1 MATRSAII
9 REREDGLFEGVYCH
23 NNGYLEHN
31 GSILREHYRDPEKVR
46 HLIGLGDMSVLAPQ
60 VTGTNQCFFYH
71 RDRNEAWENVKP
83 KVSDDLKVLL
93 GRIDQ
98 EYAYL
103 FDGEMWH
110 YSKHDGPWEELDGPW
125 EELVKA
131 KNETSA
137 RICRDFVITLPISD
151 MTEDEYG
158 DAIATLIDISEEE
171 LEGRT
176 YYVENHNDEISD
188 EDIEVLKEKGTW

>member
-1 MATRSAII
+1 
-9 REREDGLFEGVYCH
+9 
-23 NNGYLEHN
+23 
-31 GSILREHYRDPEKVR
+31 
-46 HLIGLGDMSVLAPQ
+46 
-60 VTGTNQCFFYH
+60 
-71 RDRNEAWENVKP
+71 
-83 KVSDDLKVLL
+83 
-93 GRIDQ
+93 
-98 EYAYL
+98 
-103 FDGEMWH
+103 MWH
-110 YSKHDGPWEELDGPW
+110 YSKHDGPW

-176 YYVENHNDEISD
+176 YYVERTKIY
-188 EDIEVLKEKGTW
+188 LTR

>member
-23 NNGYLEHN
+23 NDGYLEHN
-31 GSILREHYRDPEKVR
+31 GSILREYYRDPEKVR

-110 YSKHDGPWEELDGPW
+110 YSKHDGPWEELGG
-125 EELVKA
+125 KA
-131 KNETSA
+131 TSKP
-137 RICRDFVITLPISD
+137 ICRDIIITLPISE
-151 MTEDEYG
+151 MTKGKYEY
-158 DAIATLIDISEEE
+158 AINILAKLSEED
-171 LEGRT
+171 LDSNSRT
-176 YYVENHNDEISD
+176 YYPENSNDDISD
-188 EDIEVLKEKGTW
+188 EDVETLKMNGVW